1 MQPTHALFTVAH
13 LRLSLSITK
22 PSLTLST
29 DSNHKQNEMTEH
41 FSLQRE
47 QLQEDLLTLL
57 EELDDDIKVV
67 ICKLVCETFDKLSPE
82 SISEE
87 VR

>member
-1 MQPTHALFTVAH
+1 
-13 LRLSLSITK
+13 
-22 PSLTLST
+22 
-29 DSNHKQNEMTEH
+29 MTNPQ
-41 FSLQRE
+41 LAQE

>member
-1 MQPTHALFTVAH
+1 METWSGEQRVSEIYRFWVPNCNL
-13 LRLSLSITK
+13 
-22 PSLTLST
+22 PC
-29 DSNHKQNEMTEH
+29 DSMSNPQ
-41 FSLQRE
+41 LAQE